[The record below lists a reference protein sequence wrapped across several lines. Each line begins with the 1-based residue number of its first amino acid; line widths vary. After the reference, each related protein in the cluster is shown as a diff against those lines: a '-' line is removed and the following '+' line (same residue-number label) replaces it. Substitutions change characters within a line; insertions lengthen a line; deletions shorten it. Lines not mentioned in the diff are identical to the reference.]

1 MKNNKEEKNMELWVK
16 FLLALAGVGAVGM
29 VAYGIVTYNTAKE
42 NEIREAAASNPTIIQ
57 VNDSTSDNNKPDIE
71 QTVDYS
77 LEAETA
83 FSESGLPEECRDQF
97 ISVFIDYRKK
107 GIKSEEIV
115 EKLVAKYNEIVNK
128 SVQANGAS
136 DDAEIETPEDEEYQ
150 RQLELEEAAR
160 QQAEATTSEEKAENS
175 LPADPQQSNPT
186 STSDFD
192 VLYLEEQELYA
203 QSSVNIRSG
212 AGINYEKV
220 GSLSL
225 NEAVTVDGLAVTTEG
240 KEWFQLIDSEGSL
253 IGYVS
258 ASYLGK
264 EKVQETP
271 AASNSESTTNNNQS
285 TTETPKSNTSSGSGL
300 NYGESTAPV
309 GATTPSGA
317 TLGRGNMTR
326 TEGNGSQGGS
336 GDFNNVQLH

>member
-29 VAYGIVTYNTAKE
+29 VAYGIVTYNTTKE
-42 NEIREAAASNPTIIQ
+42 NEIKEAAASNPTIIQ

-115 EKLVAKYNEIVNK
+115 EKLVAKYNEIVNQ

-160 QQAEATTSEEKAENS
+160 QQAEATTEQTENS
-175 LPADPQQSNPT
+175 LPADPQQSETT

-220 GSLSL
+220 GNLSL

-240 KEWFQLIDSEGSL
+240 KEWFQLVNQDGSL

-271 AASNSESTTNNNQS
+271 ATSENKETTQSTKES
-285 TTETPKSNTSSGSGL
+285 TTETPSQTPTGDNSLTGAGT
-300 NYGESTAPV
+300 TAP
-309 GATTPSGA
+309 SGDVV
-317 TLGRGNMTR
+317 GRGDVNR
-326 TEGNGSQGGS
+326 FDGSSQGGS
-336 GDFNNVQLH
+336 GDFDNVQLH

>member
-29 VAYGIVTYNTAKE
+29 VAYGIVTYNTTKE
-42 NEIREAAASNPTIIQ
+42 NEIKEAAASNPTIIQ
-57 VNDSTSDNNKPDIE
+57 VNDSTSDNKSDIE

-115 EKLVAKYNEIVNK
+115 EKLVAKYNEIVNQ

-160 QQAEATTSEEKAENS
+160 QQAEATTEQPENS
-175 LPADPQQSNPT
+175 LPADPQQSETT

-240 KEWFQLIDSEGSL
+240 KEWFQLINQDGSL

-271 AASNSESTTNNNQS
+271 ATTTNNEKTQSDKES
-285 TTETPKSNTSSGSGL
+285 TTETPSQAPTGDNSLTGAGT
-300 NYGESTAPV
+300 TAPSGDKV
-309 GATTPSGA
+309 GRDETYING
-317 TLGRGNMTR
+317 GNLS
-326 TEGNGSQGGS
+326 EGGS
-336 GDFNNVQLH
+336 GKGNNATYG

>member
-29 VAYGIVTYNTAKE
+29 VAYGIVTYNTTKE
-42 NEIREAAASNPTIIQ
+42 NEIKEAAASNPTIIK

-115 EKLVAKYNEIVNK
+115 EKLVAKYNEIVNQ

-160 QQAEATTSEEKAENS
+160 QQAEETTNTSEPEQPVEEK
-175 LPADPQQSNPT
+175 PA
-186 STSDFD
+186 TSDFD

-240 KEWFQLIDSEGSL
+240 KEWFQLVNSEGSL

-264 EKVQETP
+264 EKVQETT
-271 AASNSESTTNNNQS
+271 ATNNNESVTNSNESTTS
-285 TTETPKSNTSSGSGL
+285 TPSQAPTGDNSLTGAGT
-300 NYGESTAPV
+300 TA
-309 GATTPSGA
+309 PSGA
-317 TLGRGNMTR
+317 KVGRNVTYEQSSGV
-326 TEGNGSQGGS
+326 SQGGS
-336 GDFNNVQLH
+336 GDFDNVQLH

>member
-29 VAYGIVTYNTAKE
+29 VAYGIVTYNTTKE
-42 NEIREAAASNPTIIQ
+42 NEIKEAAASNPTIIQ

-115 EKLVAKYNEIVNK
+115 EKLVAKYNEIVNQ

-160 QQAEATTSEEKAENS
+160 QQAEETTSEEKAENS
-175 LPADPQQSNPT
+175 LPADTQQSETT

-240 KEWFQLIDSEGSL
+240 KEWFQLVNSEGSL

-271 AASNSESTTNNNQS
+271 AASENKETTQSNKES
-285 TTETPKSNTSSGSGL
+285 TTETPSQAPTGDNSLTGAGT
-300 NYGESTAPV
+300 TA
-309 GATTPSGA
+309 PSGA
-317 TLGRGNMTR
+317 KVGRNVTYEQSSGV
-326 TEGNGSQGGS
+326 SQGGS
-336 GDFNNVQLH
+336 GDFDNVQLH

>member
-1 MKNNKEEKNMELWVK
+1 MELWVK

-29 VAYGIVTYNTAKE
+29 MAYGIVTYNTTKE
-42 NEIREAAASNPTIIQ
+42 NEIKEAATSNPTIIQ

-97 ISVFIDYRKK
+97 ISVFIGYRKK
-107 GIKSEEIV
+107 GIQSEEIV
-115 EKLVAKYNEIVNK
+115 EKLVAKYNEIVNQ

-160 QQAEATTSEEKAENS
+160 QQAEATTEQPENS
-175 LPADPQQSNPT
+175 LPAEPTQSETP

-240 KEWFQLIDSEGSL
+240 KEWYQLVDSEGSL

-271 AASNSESTTNNNQS
+271 AASNNENTTTSNKVTTNS
-285 TTETPKSNTSSGSGL
+285 DYVTTDDSLDVDKLKNLGFGGAGSITGGGDGTHL
-300 NYGESTAPV
+300 GE
-309 GATTPSGA
+309 
-317 TLGRGNMTR
+317 
-326 TEGNGSQGGS
+326 GGS
-336 GDFNNVQLH
+336 GKGAGVKVY

>member
-29 VAYGIVTYNTAKE
+29 MAYGIVTYNTTKE
-42 NEIREAAASNPTIIQ
+42 NEIKEAATSNPTIIQ

-97 ISVFIDYRKK
+97 ISVFIGYRKK
-107 GIKSEEIV
+107 GIQSEEIV
-115 EKLVAKYNEIVNK
+115 EKLVAKYNEIVNQ

-160 QQAEATTSEEKAENS
+160 QQAEATTEQPENS
-175 LPADPQQSNPT
+175 LPAEPTQSETP

-240 KEWFQLIDSEGSL
+240 KEWYQLVDSEGSL

-264 EKVQETP
+264 EQ
-271 AASNSESTTNNNQS
+271 
-285 TTETPKSNTSSGSGL
+285 
-300 NYGESTAPV
+300 
-309 GATTPSGA
+309 
-317 TLGRGNMTR
+317 
-326 TEGNGSQGGS
+326 
-336 GDFNNVQLH
+336 

>member
-1 MKNNKEEKNMELWVK
+1 MELWVK

-29 VAYGIVTYNTAKE
+29 VAYGIVTYNTTKE
-42 NEIREAAASNPTIIQ
+42 NEIKEAAASNPTIIQ
-57 VNDSTSDNNKPDIE
+57 VNDSTSDNKSDIE

-115 EKLVAKYNEIVNK
+115 DKLVAKYNEIVNQ

-160 QQAEATTSEEKAENS
+160 QQAEATTEQPENS

-240 KEWFQLIDSEGSL
+240 KEWYQLVNQDGSL

-271 AASNSESTTNNNQS
+271 AASNNEKNTTNN
-285 TTETPKSNTSSGSGL
+285 ESNTSSGAGL
-300 NYGESTAPV
+300 PYGESNVPVGSTAPSGDVV
-309 GATTPSGA
+309 GRDVTYING
-317 TLGRGNMTR
+317 GNLS
-326 TEGNGSQGGS
+326 EGGS
-336 GDFNNVQLH
+336 GKGDHLTFG

>member
-42 NEIREAAASNPTIIQ
+42 NEIREAAANNPTIIQ
-57 VNDSTSDNNKPDIE
+57 VNDSTSDNSKPDIE
-71 QTVDYS
+71 QTVDYN

-83 FSESGLPEECRDQF
+83 FSESGLPAECKDQF
-97 ISVFIDYRKK
+97 ISVFINYRKK
-107 GIKSEEIV
+107 GIQSEEIV
-115 EKLVAKYNEIVNK
+115 AKLVAKYNEVINQ

-150 RQLELEEAAR
+150 RQLEQEEAAR
-160 QQAEATTSEEKAENS
+160 QQAEATNTEQESGLPEQTEQSET
-175 LPADPQQSNPT
+175 T
-186 STSDFD
+186 STSSFD

-212 AGINYEKV
+212 AGIDYEKV

-225 NEAVTVDGLAVTTEG
+225 NEAVTVDGLAVTSEG
-240 KEWFQLIDSEGSL
+240 KEWYQLIDQDGSL

-264 EKVQETP
+264 EKVQETTQ
-271 AASNSESTTNNNQS
+271 ASSGTNQTEQSNESTTNNN
-285 TTETPKSNTSSGSGL
+285 TVATNNEYVTS
-300 NYGESTAPV
+300 
-309 GATTPSGA
+309 
-317 TLGRGNMTR
+317 
-326 TEGNGSQGGS
+326 NGSLNVDKLKELGFGGAGSIVGGGDGTHLGEGGS
-336 GDFNNVQLH
+336 GKGAGVKVY

>member
-29 VAYGIVTYNTAKE
+29 VAYGIVTYNTTKE
-42 NEIREAAASNPTIIQ
+42 NEIKEAAASNPTIIK
-57 VNDSTSDNNKPDIE
+57 VNDSTSDNKSDIE

-107 GIKSEEIV
+107 GIQSEEIV
-115 EKLVAKYNEIVNK
+115 EKLVAKYNEIVNQ

-160 QQAEATTSEEKAENS
+160 QQAEATTEQPENS
-175 LPADPQQSNPT
+175 LPAEPT
-186 STSDFD
+186 ESKTPSTSDFD

-240 KEWFQLIDSEGSL
+240 KEWYQLVDSEGSL

-271 AASNSESTTNNNQS
+271 AITTTNEKTQSNEQS
-285 TTETPKSNTSSGSGL
+285 TTETPKSNTSSDSGL

-317 TLGRGNMTR
+317 TLGRGNINREATS
-326 TEGNGSQGGS
+326 GSQGGS
-336 GDFNNVQLH
+336 GKGNNATYG

>member
-29 VAYGIVTYNTAKE
+29 VAYGIVTYNTTKE
-42 NEIREAAASNPTIIQ
+42 NEIKEAAASNPTIIQ

-97 ISVFIDYRKK
+97 ISVFIGYRKK
-107 GIKSEEIV
+107 GIQSEEIV
-115 EKLVAKYNEIVNK
+115 EKLVAKYNEIVNQ

-160 QQAEATTSEEKAENS
+160 QQAEATTEQPENS
-175 LPADPQQSNPT
+175 LPAEPTQSETP

-220 GSLSL
+220 GNLSL

-240 KEWFQLIDSEGSL
+240 KEWYQLIDSEGSL

-271 AASNSESTTNNNQS
+271 ATTTNNEKN
-285 TTETPKSNTSSGSGL
+285 TTNNESNTSSGAGL
-300 NYGESTAPV
+300 PYGESNVPVGSTAPSGDVV
-309 GATTPSGA
+309 GRDVTYING
-317 TLGRGNMTR
+317 GNLS
-326 TEGNGSQGGS
+326 EGGS
-336 GDFNNVQLH
+336 GKGNNATYG

>member
-115 EKLVAKYNEIVNK
+115 EKLVAKYNEIVNQ

-175 LPADPQQSNPT
+175 LPADQQQSNPT

-240 KEWFQLIDSEGSL
+240 KEWFQLVNQDGSL

-285 TTETPKSNTSSGSGL
+285 TTEIPSQTPTGDNSLTGAGT
-300 NYGESTAPV
+300 TA
-309 GATTPSGA
+309 PSGA
-317 TLGRGNMTR
+317 KVGRNVTYEQSSGV
-326 TEGNGSQGGS
+326 SQGGS
-336 GDFNNVQLH
+336 GDFDNVQLH

>member
-29 VAYGIVTYNTAKE
+29 VAYGIVTYNTTKE
-42 NEIREAAASNPTIIQ
+42 NEIKEAAASNPTIIQ
-57 VNDSTSDNNKPDIE
+57 VNDSTSDNKSDIE

-97 ISVFIDYRKK
+97 ISIFIDYRKK

-115 EKLVAKYNEIVNK
+115 EKLVAKYNEIVNQ

-160 QQAEATTSEEKAENS
+160 QQAEATTSAENAENS
-175 LPADPQQSNPT
+175 LPADPQQSETT

-220 GSLSL
+220 GNLSL

-240 KEWFQLIDSEGSL
+240 KEWFQLVNSEGSL

-271 AASNSESTTNNNQS
+271 ATTTNNENTTNNNQS
-285 TTETPKSNTSSGSGL
+285 NTSSGAGL
-300 NYGESTAPV
+300 PYGESNAPV
-309 GATTPSGA
+309 GSTAPSGDVV
-317 TLGRGNMTR
+317 GRNITR

-336 GDFNNVQLH
+336 GDFDNVQLH

>member
-1 MKNNKEEKNMELWVK
+1 MELWVK

-42 NEIREAAASNPTIIQ
+42 NEIKEAAASNPTIIQ

-97 ISVFIDYRKK
+97 ISVFIGYRKK
-107 GIKSEEIV
+107 GIQSEEIV
-115 EKLVAKYNEIVNK
+115 EKLVAKYNEIVNQ

-160 QQAEATTSEEKAENS
+160 QQAEATTSTEQSENS
-175 LPADPQQSNPT
+175 LPAEPTESNPT

-220 GSLSL
+220 GNLSL

-240 KEWFQLIDSEGSL
+240 KEWYQLVDSEGSL

-271 AASNSESTTNNNQS
+271 ATTTNNEKTQSNKES
-285 TTETPKSNTSSGSGL
+285 TTETPKSNTSSDSGL

-317 TLGRGNMTR
+317 TLGRGNINREATS
-326 TEGNGSQGGS
+326 GSQGNYAGC
-336 GDFNNVQLH
+336 DDVTFR

>member
-1 MKNNKEEKNMELWVK
+1 MELWVK

-29 VAYGIVTYNTAKE
+29 VAYGIVTYNTTKE
-42 NEIREAAASNPTIIQ
+42 NEIKEAAASNPTIIQ

-71 QTVDYS
+71 QTVDYN

-97 ISVFIDYRKK
+97 ISVFIGYRKK
-107 GIKSEEIV
+107 GIQSEEIV
-115 EKLVAKYNEIVNK
+115 EKLVAKYNEIVNQ

-160 QQAEATTSEEKAENS
+160 QQAEATTEQAENS
-175 LPADPQQSNPT
+175 LPAEPQQSETP

-220 GSLSL
+220 GNLSL

-240 KEWFQLIDSEGSL
+240 KEWYQLVDSEGSL

-271 AASNSESTTNNNQS
+271 AASNNENTQS
-285 TTETPKSNTSSGSGL
+285 NEQNTTETPSQAPTGDNSLTGAGT
-300 NYGESTAPV
+300 TA
-309 GATTPSGA
+309 PSGA
-317 TLGRGNMTR
+317 KVGRGDVNR
-326 TEGNGSQGGS
+326 FDGSSQGGS
-336 GDFNNVQLH
+336 GDFDNVQLH

>member
-1 MKNNKEEKNMELWVK
+1 MELWVK

-29 VAYGIVTYNTAKE
+29 VAYGIVTYNTTKE
-42 NEIREAAASNPTIIQ
+42 NEIKEAAASNPTIIQ

-71 QTVDYS
+71 QTVDYN

-97 ISVFIDYRKK
+97 ISVFIGYRKK
-107 GIKSEEIV
+107 GIQSEEIV
-115 EKLVAKYNEIVNK
+115 EKLVAKYNEIVNQ

-160 QQAEATTSEEKAENS
+160 QQAEATTEQPENS
-175 LPADPQQSNPT
+175 LPAEPT
-186 STSDFD
+186 ESETPSTSDFD

-240 KEWFQLIDSEGSL
+240 KEWYQLVDSEGSL

-264 EKVQETP
+264 EKVQETNST
-271 AASNSESTTNNNQS
+271 SNGTNQTEQS
-285 TTETPKSNTSSGSGL
+285 NKNTTETPKSNTSSDSGL

-317 TLGRGNMTR
+317 TLGRGNINREATS
-326 TEGNGSQGGS
+326 GSQGGS
-336 GDFNNVQLH
+336 GKGDNATYG